1 MTPWEWAH
9 LPSGSTNST
18 TVVLFLMFLVL
29 LLHPHYKG
37 QNNTSF
43 LTGAHNAGAKA
54 DNMKNNGFSY
64 MTHICDAASD
74 IFFLRRDQGS
84 LQLGSADR
92 IAKVSHKKIEDFHF
106 PSFQLLPSVRL
117 GIQSMLCKPT
127 FHCCIVGFDI
137 FKQPASVDL
146 RAGRKEKSSIQW
158 HPVTVGQYKKIVLHH
173 FLDISVL
180 QLDCRLLVCCETLSA
195 SVCLTSQLLAVS
207 PQLGA

>member
-1 MTPWEWAH
+1 MQAQKLTTWK
-9 LPSGSTNST
+9 T
-18 TVVLFLMFLVL
+18 TVS
-29 LLHPHYKG
+29 H
-37 QNNTSF
+37 TW
-43 LTGAHNAGAKA
+43 LTYA
-54 DNMKNNGFSY
+54 MLRL
-64 MTHICDAASD
+64 

-158 HPVTVGQYKKIVLHH
+158 RPVTVGQYKKIVLHH